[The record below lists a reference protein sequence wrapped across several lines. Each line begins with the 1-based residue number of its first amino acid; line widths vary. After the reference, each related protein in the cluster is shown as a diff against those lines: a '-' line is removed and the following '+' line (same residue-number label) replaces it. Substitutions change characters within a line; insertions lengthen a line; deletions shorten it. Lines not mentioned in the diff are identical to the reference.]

1 MKKSKIKKIIFFVIV
16 IVLVLS
22 YFYRNSPL
30 FYRYT
35 IFNSKEAI
43 ANRED
48 VASYRE
54 RNGKVEKDKCYM
66 DFEFTGLDTLWK
78 LEVKEDSLMTFF
90 VNMDVEG
97 DFMLV
102 VVYPDGRIFPLNSN
116 GEENIEMNKGVYK
129 IRMVG
134 INAQGIINIKLKG
147 LESVKV
153 ETFN

>member
-66 DFEFTGLDTLWK
+66 EFEFTGLDTLWK

-90 VNMDVEG
+90 VN
-97 DFMLV
+97 
-102 VVYPDGRIFPLNSN
+102 SN
-116 GEENIEMNKGVYK
+116 GEENIEMNKGEYK